1 MIQRTRTG
9 AGLLICLAGALSLLS
24 VGRAVPLAL
33 TAQTVAGHAG
43 LSAGLI
49 VKLHEVPAR
58 AGALAQGRAAAQAQP
73 QVEAQAQA
81 QAQANAE
88 RVHQM
93 LATTGLGRATL
104 RPVGRS
110 AQLLDFGSLL
120 TAAEAQRMAE
130 QLRQRPEVEWVA
142 LNERDRRLQVPN
154 DPYFAASAASP
165 GQWWLRMATGSSA
178 NVLQDR
184 LRGVP
189 GVQAA
194 WLNNTGNAQ
203 AVVAVLDTGIT
214 AHPDLDAHVLPGYDF
229 VSTVA
234 YANDGD
240 GRDADPSDPGDWV
253 SQADK
258 DSNPALFAGCDVD
271 NSSWH
276 GSLIA
281 GIVAAVS
288 DNGVGVAGINWNG
301 RVLPVRVAGKCG
313 AEVADIVD
321 GMRWAAGLE
330 VVGAPLNANPARVV
344 NISFGGSAPCN
355 AAYQEAIDELRALG
369 VVVVAAA
376 GNGHGNLTRPA
387 SCAGVIGVAALNRD
401 GFKANYSNFG
411 PAVVVATVGGDPPG
425 EGRWG
430 ALLGDDGLL
439 TLDNLGLQAPETASY
454 GRAAGT
460 SFAAPVVAGVVS
472 LMLSANPTLSVT
484 QIIDGVRR
492 SARPHGVSGQMGV
505 CSAQNPGR
513 CLCTTSTCGAG
524 ILDAPQALLYA
535 LDPAGYVAPAQ
546 TAAVFDS
553 PDLEAAMALG
563 SDLPP
568 NDGAVVVATVA
579 DSGGGAASP
588 AWLLLLAVAALLL
601 HAAHLRAKAP
611 ARTAQRTNPPPNR
624 NPSTSVA
631 DRLHARRKAPAQ
643 RC

>member
-24 VGRAVPLAL
+24 VGQAAPLAL
-33 TAQTVAGHAG
+33 AAQSVSGRAE

-49 VKLHEVPAR
+49 VKLRDVPAR
-58 AGALAQGRAAAQAQP
+58 AGALAQGRAEVQAQT
-73 QVEAQAQA
+73 QAQA
-81 QAQANAE
+81 HVNAE

-93 LATTGLGRATL
+93 LAATGLGRATL

-120 TAAEAQRMAE
+120 TAADAQRMAE

-142 LNERDRRLQVPN
+142 LNERERRLQVPS
-154 DPYFAASAASP
+154 DPYFAADATSS
-165 GQWWLRMATGSSA
+165 GQWWLRLASGSSA

-189 GVQAA
+189 GLQSA
-194 WLNNTGNAQ
+194 WLNTTGSAE

-214 AHPDLDAHVLPGYDF
+214 AHPDLDTHVLPGYDF

-240 GRDADPSDPGDWV
+240 GRDADASDPGDWV

-376 GNGHGNLTRPA
+376 GNGHGNVTRPA

-439 TLDNLGLQAPETASY
+439 TLDNLGLQAPESASY

-472 LMLSANPTLSVT
+472 LMLSVNPTLSVA
-484 QIIDGVRR
+484 QIIEGVRR

-546 TAAVFDS
+546 TAAVVDS

-568 NDGAVVVATVA
+568 NDGAVVVVATTA

-588 AWLLLLAVAALLL
+588 AWLLGLAVAALLL
-601 HAAHLRAKAP
+601 HAAPLRGKAP
-611 ARTAQRTNPPPNR
+611 ARTAQRTNQAPNR
-624 NPSTSVA
+624 KPATLVA
-631 DRLHARRKAPAQ
+631 DRLHARRKALAQ
-643 RC
+643 RR